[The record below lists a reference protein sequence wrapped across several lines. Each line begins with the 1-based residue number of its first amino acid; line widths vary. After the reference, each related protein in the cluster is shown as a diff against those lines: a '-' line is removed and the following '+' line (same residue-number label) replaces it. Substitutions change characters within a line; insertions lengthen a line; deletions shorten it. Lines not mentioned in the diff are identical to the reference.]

1 MSRFGK
7 GIIVARG
14 FHSVV
19 NLHFYLFIFFF
30 FLWMKGFP
38 RLRRHQRGEIL
49 ESEPY
54 DQKEVTTR
62 GK

>member
-30 FLWMKGFP
+30 FFMDERVSK
-38 RLRRHQRGEIL
+38 
-49 ESEPY
+49 
-54 DQKEVTTR
+54 T
-62 GK
+62 